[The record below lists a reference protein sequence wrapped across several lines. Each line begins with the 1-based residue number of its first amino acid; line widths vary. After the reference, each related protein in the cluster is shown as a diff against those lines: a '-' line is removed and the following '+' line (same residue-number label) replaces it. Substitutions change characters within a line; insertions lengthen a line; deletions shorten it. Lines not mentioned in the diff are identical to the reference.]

1 MDHRISNYYI
11 EHSQAVWRY
20 LYGLC
25 RNADL
30 AEDLTQ
36 ETFFQA
42 MKTIHLFR
50 GECKP
55 SVWLCQIGRHV
66 WYKHLKNEKRYET
79 VSIEEFEISV
89 QDDIADQVIRTQQ
102 YNDVIHRISELE
114 VDYKEVLILRLFNQ
128 LSFSEIAIVMG
139 RTENWARVTF
149 YRGKEKIR
157 KGDKL

>member
-30 AEDLTQ
+30 ADDLTQ